1 MLKKFLILIL
11 FSIVTNSYSQDRP
24 WAIQAN
30 LNPFFLG
37 AINSDQDANIKSD
50 GLSGGFNSG
59 ISIKH
64 YLSMPWSIEAGILYS
79 NQEYN
84 GLKSGSVPEGSDLKI
99 ALDYYKFPLLVNYEW
114 SLNYTG
120 DTKLSFGAGGQILQL
135 IDYKSTREDRLQIIT
150 IEDGKRVLYIK
161 DEDLIKSVFEEDFF
175 SKTRLGLVGQF
186 GIEKRLSDSF
196 YYTLKLKTEYD
207 LGLIDDHTNNYE

>member
-1 MLKKFLILIL
+1 M
-11 FSIVTNSYSQDRP
+11 
-24 WAIQAN
+24 
-30 LNPFFLG
+30 
-37 AINSDQDANIKSD
+37 
-50 GLSGGFNSG
+50 
-59 ISIKH
+59 
-64 YLSMPWSIEAGILYS
+64 
-79 NQEYN
+79 
-84 GLKSGSVPEGSDLKI
+84 PEGSDLKI

-150 IEDGKRVLYIK
+150 IENGKRVLYIK

-207 LGLIDDHTNNYE
+207 LGLIDDHTNNYELSYFRIGIQFGIQYRFRKSSSTYIEGIL